1 MGLFSRLFGQ
11 QQRSACELRYE
22 GNVPVLYPAS
32 PRLAEKVA
40 AVYSCEKLISESIAK
55 IPLEVKRYNSI
66 GRYYVRD
73 VKNPL
78 FDVLATRPNPR
89 MTAYDLLRATVMQML
104 NYGNAYLFPERNS
117 MEDVVALYLLENVS
131 YDQRSNL
138 YTVND
143 STNGISGI
151 YTADEIIHLRNLGS
165 NGYVGEST
173 IKQAARVIGISSAA
187 DDELNKLFATGSR
200 FRGILTGKPTVM
212 GVGGAQQKQLEDVRD
227 RVKGEL
233 AMGETIVYLPGE
245 MQFSP
250 FSMTPADVQLLDN
263 KKFTVKEIGR
273 FFRVPPSM
281 LYEDGGS
288 TYSNAEM
295 DSVLFLNGA
304 LSPLLR
310 QIELELFS
318 KLIRP
323 EERGYYRIQFD
334 RDALYTTD
342 LTTKANY
349 MKATIEAGVRTVN
362 EWRKAEGF
370 PALDG
375 GDEAVVSANL
385 VTLKSRINEGN
396 EGDTK
401 PATSAARKR
410 ARS

>member
-1 MGLFSRLFGQ
+1 MGFFDIFRKPKQ
-11 QQRSACELRYE
+11 HIRSYSGTLRQE
-22 GNVPVLYPAS
+22 GGRVVYYPSS
-32 PRLAEKVA
+32 PTFAEKVA

-55 IPLEVKRYNSI
+55 IPLEVKRYNSA

-78 FDVLATRPNPR
+78 YDILATRPNER
-89 MTAYDLLRATVMQML
+89 MTAYDLLRGTVMNML
-104 NYGNAYLFPERNS
+104 NYGNAYLYPKRDWKG
-117 MEDVVALYLLENVS
+117 DVVALYLLEGVS
-131 YDQRSNL
+131 YDRYANA

-143 STNGISGI
+143 NTNGIYGV
-151 YTADEIIHLRNLGS
+151 YAADRIIHLRNLGS
-165 NGYVGEST
+165 DAYLGEST
-173 IKQAARVIGISSAA
+173 IRIAARTIGISTNA
-187 DDELNKLFATGSR
+187 DNELSQLFTSGNRHRGIITGSADS
-200 FRGILTGKPTVM
+200 PM
-212 GVGGAQQKQLEDVRD
+212 GYGANKVNAMEKAKEDMQNDLRSGD
-227 RVKGEL
+227 
-233 AMGETIVYLPGE
+233 TIVVLPGD
-245 MQFSP
+245 MKFTP

-310 QIELELFS
+310 QIELELSS
-318 KLIRP
+318 KLIADD
-323 EERGYYRIQFD
+323 ERGYYRIQFD
-334 RDALYTTD
+334 REALYTTD

-349 MKATIEAGVRTVN
+349 MKATIESGVRTVN

-370 PALDG
+370 PALVG

-385 VTLKSRINEGN
+385 VTLKSRINEGQQ
-396 EGDTK
+396 EGNTQ
-401 PATSAARKR
+401 P
-410 ARS
+410 